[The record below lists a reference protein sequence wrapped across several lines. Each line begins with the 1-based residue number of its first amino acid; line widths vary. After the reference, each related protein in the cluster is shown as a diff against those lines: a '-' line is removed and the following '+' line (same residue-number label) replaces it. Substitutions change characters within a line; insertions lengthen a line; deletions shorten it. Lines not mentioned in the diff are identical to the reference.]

1 MFSTVTIIA
10 QRIASSLPGLSRCN
24 AGVPFESAL
33 ERQLRSGNPVLV
45 VTRHARYFPA
55 KE

>member
-1 MFSTVTIIA
+1 MFSTVNIIA

-24 AGVPFESAL
+24 AGLRAKARWNGCAAAAILFLLSPTTRDIF
-33 ERQLRSGNPVLV
+33 RQ
-45 VTRHARYFPA
+45 